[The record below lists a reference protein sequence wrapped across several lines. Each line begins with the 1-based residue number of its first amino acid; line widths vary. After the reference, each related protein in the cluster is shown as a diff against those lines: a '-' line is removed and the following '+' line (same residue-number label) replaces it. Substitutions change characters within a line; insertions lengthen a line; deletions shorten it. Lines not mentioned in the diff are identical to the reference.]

1 MSILPAVSG
10 PESPVEPP
18 QTLLVVD
25 DEPQLLRLL
34 TRIFERRGAV
44 VLAAKDGDEAL
55 ELFTAHLDEIDVV
68 LLDVVIPPD
77 GVTALLSR
85 MLELREHVGVVLT
98 SGDELPAA
106 LGEQLEALG
115 GVFLRKPFSP
125 DSAQAALRRVAAE
138 SRRRAGATTSGSVA

>member
-1 MSILPAVSG
+1 MSILPSVNE
-10 PESPVEPP
+10 PESPEEPV

-25 DEPQLLRLL
+25 DEPSLLRLL
-34 TRIFERRGAV
+34 TRIFEKRGAV
-44 VLAAKDGDEAL
+44 VLPAKDGDEAL
-55 ELFTAHLDEIDVV
+55 ALFEAHLEEIDAA

-77 GVTALLSR
+77 GVAALLSR
-85 MLELREHVGVVLT
+85 MLELREHVGIVLT

-106 LGEQLEALG
+106 LREQLEALG

-138 SRRRAGATTSGSVA
+138 SRDRTSGTTSGSAG